1 MLTTLKK
8 RMSEIIGLNLISVFY
23 QPTEEILGDNILILN
38 FGENDKKTMA
48 SLHIAC
54 FAKAVQG
61 NQILFTM
68 ADEYFNANY
77 QRISDLE
84 QEGIAD
90 NLIAH
95 TLQVLKEKTD
105 KVKIISACV
114 SLSGD
119 ICIQFQN
126 DVVIYVCPDCMF
138 QGYEY
143 YRFLDFK
150 QKKNVHYIVKFFD
163 KKIVLETRESEISS
177 SDS

>member
-1 MLTTLKK
+1 MEKHMLTTFKK
-8 RMSEIIGLNLISVFY
+8 RMSEIIGLNLISIFY

-38 FGENDKKTMA
+38 FGENDKKIIA

-61 NQILFTM
+61 DHILFTV
-68 ADEYFNANY
+68 ADEYFSSNY
-77 QRISDLE
+77 QRISNLE
-84 QEGIAD
+84 QYGITD
-90 NLIAH
+90 NLIDH
-95 TLQVLKEKTD
+95 TLQVLKEKTY

-150 QKKNVHYIVKFFD
+150 QKRNIAINYIVKFFD
-163 KKIVLETRESEISS
+163 KKIVLETRESK
-177 SDS
+177 